1 MYVIKLNGH
10 TTQHDTYATAADAWE
25 RITSATEDGRSIDAE
40 LWQHER
46 HEWDDLFYQGL
57 LDPTTGQ
64 IDVNMFTVIHG
75 KCIIFRQCIAALT
88 HP

>member
-46 HEWDDLFYQGL
+46 YEWDELFYQGL
-57 LDPTTGQ
+57 LDPATGQ
-64 IDVNMFTVIHG
+64 IDASLFTVIHG
-75 KCIIFRQCIAALT
+75 ECILFRQCIAALT
-88 HP
+88 YP